1 MKATGNAVLALELG
15 RFRYS
20 GAGRD
25 TLGAINLALEP
36 GSLSAIVGDSGSG
49 KSTLGAVLA
58 GMLPRHDG
66 DVLEAGI
73 TLAGQRIRHGGGA
86 SPRIDPV
93 GWARQVGMLPQ
104 DARHYLSGVRET
116 VEEELA
122 LGLEN
127 AGVPRAEMRL
137 RIAELSR
144 TLGIGP
150 LLPRDPG
157 KLSGGQERLVALAAL
172 ALDAPAVLVLDEPL
186 AGLDGFAAA
195 QVSGLVQNLRS
206 GGTALVLL
214 TRTADRLAAGADQVL
229 SLRDGSCHRVAA
241 GTAGAAGTL
250 PAAFPAPAAIP
261 APAAPPAGAPVLL
274 EFAGADLGY
283 RGSSG
288 PVVTGLDLRLRAGE
302 CVALA
307 GPNGSGKTTVL
318 KAAAG
323 LLRPGAGSV
332 TGSAPSGGT
341 VGLLLQNP
349 SDQLFERT
357 VCREV
362 AFGLA
367 KSGRQA
373 PRVAQVLDSLG
384 LAAEAQTHPYELP
397 ASARRLV
404 ALATV
409 LVRSPT
415 VLLLDE
421 PTEALDVHGLA
432 LLHAAIKA
440 VLEGGGAVLLAT
452 HDEAF
457 MAATA
462 HRVHRMGL
470 AGAPRP

>member
-1 MKATGNAVLALELG
+1 MSARDNAVLGLELE

-20 GAGRD
+20 GAGGD
-25 TLGAINLALEP
+25 TLGGINLSLAP
-36 GSLSAIVGDSGSG
+36 GSLTVIVGDSGSG

-66 DVLEAGI
+66 DELEA
-73 TLAGQRIRHGGGA
+73 TLRLAGETIRHTIGTG
-86 SPRIDPV
+86 PRIDPV

-127 AGVPRAEMRL
+127 IGVPRAQMRE
-137 RIAELSR
+137 RIAALADR
-144 TLGIGP
+144 LGLHA
-150 LLPRDPG
+150 LLPRNPA

-172 ALDAPAVLVLDEPL
+172 ALDAPGVLVLDEPL
-186 AGLDGFAAA
+186 AGLDSAAA
-195 QVSGLVQNLRS
+195 AHVAALVGRLRT
-206 GGTALVLL
+206 GGAALVLL
-214 TRTADRLAAGADQVL
+214 TRSLDQLAAGADRVL
-229 SLRDGSCHRVAA
+229 FLRGGSCHPADTAEAA
-241 GTAGAAGTL
+241 GAM
-250 PAAFPAPAAIP
+250 PKAPATHRIP
-261 APAAPPAGAPVLL
+261 RTDAAVLL

-283 RGSSG
+283 PGYAD
-288 PVVTGLDLRLRAGE
+288 PVVAGLDLRVKAGE
-302 CVALA
+302 CIALA
-307 GPNGSGKTTVL
+307 GANGSGKTTVL

-323 LLRPGAGSV
+323 LLRPGAGRV
-332 TGSAPSGGT
+332 WNRTSAGGA

-357 VCREV
+357 VRREV
-362 AFGLA
+362 AFGL
-367 KSGRQA
+367 
-373 PRVAQVLDSLG
+373 PRRGPERTRVPAVLASLG
-384 LAAEAQTHPYELP
+384 LDAHAETHPYELP

-409 LVRSPT
+409 LVREPQ

-421 PTEALDVHGLA
+421 PTEALDADGLA
-432 LLHAAIKA
+432 RLQAALGA
-440 VLEGGGAVLLAT
+440 VLDRGGAVLLAT

-462 HRVHRMGL
+462 HRVHRMEA
-470 AGAPRP
+470 AGATRA

>member
-1 MKATGNAVLALELG
+1 MSARGNAVLGLELA

-20 GAGRD
+20 GADDD
-25 TLGAINLALEP
+25 TLSGIKFSLAP
-36 GSLSAIVGDSGSG
+36 GSLTSIVGDSGSG
-49 KSTLGAVLA
+49 KSTLGAVLS

-66 DVLEAGI
+66 DELEA
-73 TLAGQRIRHGGGA
+73 TLHLAGETIRHGVGGG
-86 SPRIDPV
+86 PRIDPV

-127 AGVPRAEMRL
+127 AGVPRPEMRL
-137 RIAELSR
+137 RIAALADR
-144 TLGIGP
+144 LGLHTL
-150 LLPRDPG
+150 LDRDPG

-172 ALDAPAVLVLDEPL
+172 ALAAPPVLVLDEPL
-186 AGLDGFAAA
+186 AGLDSAAA
-195 QVSGLVQNLRS
+195 TRVRALLDRLRAS
-206 GGTALVLL
+206 GTALVQL
-214 TRTADRLAAGADQVL
+214 TRSLDDLAAGADQVL
-229 SLRDGSCHRVAA
+229 FLRAGSCHAVDTAQEA
-241 GTAGAAGTL
+241 GTSPSVSASHPQPGSEAL
-250 PAAFPAPAAIP
+250 
-261 APAAPPAGAPVLL
+261 VLL
-274 EFAGADLGY
+274 EFDGAGLGYAGSADPVVADL
-283 RGSSG
+283 
-288 PVVTGLDLRLRAGE
+288 DLQVKAGE

-323 LLRPGAGSV
+323 LLSPSAGRV
-332 TGSAPSGGT
+332 IENTGSGGA

-357 VCREV
+357 VRREV

-367 KSGRQA
+367 KRGPEAARI
-373 PRVAQVLDSLG
+373 PEVLESLG
-384 LAAEAQTHPYELP
+384 LAAHAETHPYELP
-397 ASARRLV
+397 ASSRRLV

-409 LVRSPT
+409 LVREPT

-421 PTEALDVHGLA
+421 PTEALDAHGLA
-432 LLHAAIKA
+432 RLQAALRA
-440 VLEGGGAVLLAT
+440 VLDRGGAVLLAT

-462 HRVHRMGL
+462 HRVHRMEP
-470 AGAPRP
+470 AGAARA